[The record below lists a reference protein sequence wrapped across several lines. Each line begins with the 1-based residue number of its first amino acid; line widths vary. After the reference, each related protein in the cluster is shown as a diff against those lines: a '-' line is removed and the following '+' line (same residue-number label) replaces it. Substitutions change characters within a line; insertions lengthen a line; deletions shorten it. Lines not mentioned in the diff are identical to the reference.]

1 MTNGKASHRP
11 KPGNFATGPA
21 DEGSLEVEQGVTSY
35 CQAAGSVSVF
45 AKMVVE
51 SAHLGLGNSQ
61 IRETISRLQWL
72 GRRGRPRGNATVLTR
87 GWKAERGIVRVI

>member
-11 KPGNFATGPA
+11 KNHATCPA
-21 DEGSLEVEQGVTSY
+21 DEGSLEVEQVVTSY
-35 CQAAGSVSVF
+35 CQASRGVSVYT
-45 AKMVVE
+45 KMVAE

-87 GWKAERGIVRVI
+87 GGRLKEA